1 MRKLVL
7 TSILIGKKKILQ
19 LFSYYIFGHIFLLFI
34 FFFMNVTLFSPILV
48 V

>member
-19 LFSYYIFGHIFLLFI
+19 LFSFYIFGHIFLLFI
-34 FFFMNVTLFSPILV
+34 FFMNVTLCSPILV